1 MKQLAAFLFA
11 LLFGFCSFAQLPKV
25 YDETINPIEQLDS
38 AIARAKAEN
47 KEVLAQVGG
56 NWCPWCLRLADFISK
71 DAEIKA
77 LVDSKYV
84 YIHLNYPRT
93 GASAELTGRIGDAG
107 RFGYPVLVI
116 YGADGNI
123 RHIQDTGLLED
134 GASSYNRRHILR
146 TLRLW

>member
-1 MKQLAAFLFA
+1 MNQLTTFLFA
-11 LLFGFCSFAQLPKV
+11 LFFCFSAFAQLPKV
-25 YDETINPIEQLDS
+25 YDESIDPIEQLDS

-77 LVDSKYV
+77 LVDSKFV

-116 YGADGNI
+116 YDAEGNI

-134 GASSYNRRHILR
+134 GASSYNRLHLLR